1 VFGDVMDT
9 DHLIRC
15 LEANSQARPTTAKKF
30 DVPRHRPRK
39 RAIQ

>member
-15 LEANSQARPTTAKKF
+15 LEANAQRRSAA
-30 DVPRHRPRK
+30 
-39 RAIQ
+39 A

>member
-15 LEANSQARPTTAKKF
+15 LEAGAQQRPA
-30 DVPRHRPRK
+30 
-39 RAIQ
+39 AA